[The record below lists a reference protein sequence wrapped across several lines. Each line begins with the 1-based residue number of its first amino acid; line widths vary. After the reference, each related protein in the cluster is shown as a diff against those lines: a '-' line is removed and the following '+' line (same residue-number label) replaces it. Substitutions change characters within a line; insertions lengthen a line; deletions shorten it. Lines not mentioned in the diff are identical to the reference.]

1 MDISVEW
8 FNINQG
14 FIAFIAAIVALL
26 VGIIA
31 AVISIWNNQITQRGL
46 RLQYQPE
53 LLIKTEDKGRGFR
66 DFCVVLE
73 NIGLGTAYQIEYNQ
87 EFVEF
92 IHEWADEEKRIEI
105 VRHGLS
111 LEPLK
116 SGEFREYFI
125 PPKFVLEDPKT
136 IEVKISIS
144 YTDIFKKFEGK
155 VEYRLIG
162 RGVPEQR
169 KIEGNTENGYRVYW
183 RNSEI
188 NPTAYSRT
196 D

>member
-1 MDISVEW
+1 MDISIEW
-8 FNINQG
+8 FNLNSG
-14 FIAFIAAIVALL
+14 FMTFIAAMVALI

-31 AVISIWNNQITQRGL
+31 AVISIWNTLITQRGL

-53 LLIKTEDKGRGFR
+53 LLIKTEDKGGGFR
-66 DFCVVLE
+66 NFYVVLE

-87 EFVEF
+87 EFIEF
-92 IHEWADEEKRIEI
+92 IREWTHEQQIEI

-125 PPKFVLEDPKT
+125 PSKFVPGNPKT
-136 IEVKISIS
+136 LEVKIDIS

-155 VEYRLIG
+155 VEYCLMG
-162 RGVPEQR
+162 RSIHEER
-169 KIEGNTENGYRVYW
+169 RIKGNTENGYCVYW

-188 NPTAYSRT
+188 NPKSHSQS